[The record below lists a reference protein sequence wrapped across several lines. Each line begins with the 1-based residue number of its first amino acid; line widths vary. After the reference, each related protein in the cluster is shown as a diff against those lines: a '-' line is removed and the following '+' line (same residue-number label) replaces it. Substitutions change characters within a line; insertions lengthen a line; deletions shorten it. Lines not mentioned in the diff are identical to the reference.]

1 MEYCEG
7 GDLSIFIRNYKQLK
21 EDICRSFLSQLAFAL
36 QYLRQHNIVH
46 MDLKP
51 SNLLLTSRKH
61 PVLKLAGNANQLLPT
76 HILKKSLFIIF
87 WMQISVWLN
96 LLKTGKKKRLTED
109 PHYTW
114 LQRFSGDK
122 VMTPLSICG
131 QLVWFY
137 TNVYL
142 VDLHARLKAWKNWWT
157 KFKVMPP

>member
-51 SNLLLTSRKH
+51 SNLLLTSRRH

-87 WMQISVWLN
+87 
-96 LLKTGKKKRLTED
+96 
-109 PHYTW
+109 
-114 LQRFSGDK
+114 
-122 VMTPLSICG
+122 
-131 QLVWFY
+131 
-137 TNVYL
+137 
-142 VDLHARLKAWKNWWT
+142 
-157 KFKVMPP
+157 